1 MPAIIL
7 TKEQIQALIAYNK
20 QQIAALEMHQ
30 NVLKESI
37 QVLWEASNPIDT
49 SVVSTTA
56 FQCLNECKNSLRKVK
71 KQIKLLA
78 QVQYSLK
85 QHVEI

>member
-7 TKEQIQALIAYNK
+7 TKEQIQALLAYNK
-20 QQIAALEMHQ
+20 QQITDLEVKQ
-30 NVLKESI
+30 KEIKNCIDNLWKASDPMDISI
-37 QVLWEASNPIDT
+37 A
-49 SVVSTTA
+49 STTA
-56 FQCLNECKNSLRKVK
+56 FQCLNVFKDALRKIK

-85 QHVEI
+85 QYLEI

>member
-20 QQIAALEMHQ
+20 QQITALEEQ
-30 NVLKESI
+30 QSILKDSI
-37 QVLWEASNPIDT
+37 KVLWEASDPMDI
-49 SVVSTTA
+49 SVASTTT

-85 QHVEI
+85 QYMEF